1 MNWAADFDLEPG
13 FLNTASLGAPPRE
26 AFAALNDALIDWRVG
41 RLAAN
46 DFDDY
51 VSRARFAWAKISKV
65 AVDNV
70 AIGATVSG
78 LVGIVAA
85 SLPPTAR
92 VLIASGDFTSVTF
105 PFLAQADRGVTTEE
119 VPLSELIDS
128 IDDSFDLVAVSSV
141 QSADGVRLDTENL
154 AKRAN
159 EFGVKVL
166 LDTTQSC
173 GWLPI
178 DCSLFDYTVCAAY
191 KWLLSPRGVAFL
203 SIRPES
209 LEALVPHGAN
219 WFAGEDVWN
228 SIYGTPIRL
237 AKTARRLD
245 TSPAWFSW
253 LGAASALEYISR
265 QNANDIL
272 NHNVNLANVL
282 LNSLDLPARDSAII
296 SLDRPNAVEKLKT
309 AGVRTAIRAGKVRVS
324 FHLYNTVEDVD
335 LAVSALR

>member
-1 MNWAADFDLEPG
+1 VNWAPDFDLEPG

-26 AFAALNDALIDWRVG
+26 AFAELNLALTNWRMG

-51 VSRARFAWAKISKV
+51 VARARVAWAKISKV
-65 AVDNV
+65 DVANV

-85 SLPPTAR
+85 SLPATAR

-105 PFLAQADRGVTTEE
+105 PFLAQADRGVTIEE

-141 QSADGVRLDTENL
+141 QSADGVRINTEKL
-154 AKRAN
+154 AQRAKD
-159 EFGVKVL
+159 FGVKIL

-178 DCSLFDYTVCAAY
+178 ECSLFDYTVCAAY
-191 KWLLSPRGVAFL
+191 KWLLSPRGVAFM

-209 LEALVPHGAN
+209 LEGLVPHGAN
-219 WFAGEDVWN
+219 WYAGEDVWN

-237 AKTARRLD
+237 AKSARRLD

-253 LGAASALEYISR
+253 VGAASALEYISE
-265 QNANDIL
+265 QDANEIFS
-272 NHNVNLANVL
+272 HNVNLANAL

-296 SLDRPNAVEKLKT
+296 SLDSPNAIEKLKT

-324 FHLYNTVEDVD
+324 FHLYNTVEDVG
-335 LAVSALR
+335 LAASALQ